1 MEIVHLNV
9 TCSQLLIIHEVL
21 TFVRILVQICTKL
34 RLNAMS
40 IRTLVQICT
49 KLRSKFPT
57 PNSPRGE
64 NLYCAGIGSEV
75 IPSDIS

>member
-34 RLNAMS
+34 R
-40 IRTLVQICT
+40 
-49 KLRSKFPT
+49 SKFPT

-64 NLYCAGIGSEV
+64 NLYCAEIGSEV

>member
-1 MEIVHLNV
+1 MQI
-9 TCSQLLIIHEVL
+9 LI
-21 TFVRILVQICTKL
+21 RILVQICTKL

-40 IRTLVQICT
+40 IRILVQICT

-64 NLYCAGIGSEV
+64 NLYCTGVG
-75 IPSDIS
+75 PSDIS